1 MLSQAGEITRL
12 FRGCLLCSMSDVL
25 FAAMVWTCKS
35 LQSFMVLSSMR
46 CWLQFSAISHLW
58 PNEQPKSFVLYY
70 AVPATVSHWTH
81 ITHLKLVC
89 AAMQKQTSPL
99 FQRGVMNL
107 DLSSAFG
114 QLRHKL
120 GNCAS
125 GLENVEAMAIDSAV
139 EDVNRLS
146 RLCTSRS
153 RSVSGLLLV
162 ILKKMAGFQRTYCYD
177 LHASFAIKCIW
188 CLLAVVGTREA
199 WPACI
204 SMLQKY
210 LHARLLA
217 QVQAW

>member
-1 MLSQAGEITRL
+1 
-12 FRGCLLCSMSDVL
+12 
-25 FAAMVWTCKS
+25 
-35 LQSFMVLSSMR
+35 
-46 CWLQFSAISHLW
+46 
-58 PNEQPKSFVLYY
+58 
-70 AVPATVSHWTH
+70 
-81 ITHLKLVC
+81 
-89 AAMQKQTSPL
+89 MQKQSSPL

-162 ILKKMAGFQRTYCYD
+162 VLKKMAGFQRPYCYD

-188 CLLAVVGTREA
+188 YSLVF
-199 WPACI
+199 AC
-204 SMLQKY
+204 S
-210 LHARLLA
+210 RRDT
-217 QVQAW
+217 